1 MIDHYIKDKTLKC
14 TRHCNMPVALSL
26 VMAVE
31 ELDLTVDG
39 PTPESHGNSAVLSV
53 FNKLCKMDLPL
64 EHFLDGSRYQ

>member
-1 MIDHYIKDKTLKC
+1 MIDYYIKDKTLKC

-39 PTPESHGNSAVLSV
+39 PTPESHANSAVLSV
-53 FNKLCKMDLPL
+53 FNKFCKMDLPL
-64 EHFLDGSRYQ
+64 EHSLDGSRYQ